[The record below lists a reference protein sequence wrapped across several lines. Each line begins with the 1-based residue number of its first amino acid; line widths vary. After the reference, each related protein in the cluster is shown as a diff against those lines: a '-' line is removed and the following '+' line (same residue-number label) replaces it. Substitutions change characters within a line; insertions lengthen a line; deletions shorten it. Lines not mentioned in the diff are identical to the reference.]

1 MSYRLDA
8 FSGIGLDEASL
19 RRALDEHR
27 VRVRPTLER
36 LWAYFR
42 NPLEPVGL
50 GETSSRGWYR
60 LAQEAGLPTRVTG
73 RRDSALDDRAAG
85 RREVVIEN
93 DIAWRVQTM
102 VDFLFGKP
110 IRVLSTAADEQTRT
124 RVEGALEAVWEA
136 SGGIAMLQDVATL
149 GHVYGHVDLHVRVD
163 EDALLSASSRDPEA
177 AARRGVRIE
186 PIDATRGIGVVSRT
200 DYRELDAFVV
210 HVEGEERTEKAEP
223 LTPAL
228 SPRGRGRKAARL
240 FGRGGKRG
248 HDERERRRVDVVEV
262 IGRGVRQVYEDE
274 VLIEESRSVLL
285 PETLPIVHVQNMS
298 QPLRYSGLGEVE
310 SLIPLQDELNTRLS
324 DRASRVTMQS
334 FRMFL
339 AKGIDGFDRVPVG
352 PGALWQTDNMEA
364 SIESFGGDAASPSE
378 ESHIREIREA
388 MDKVSGVP
396 PLASG
401 VLRARIGNL
410 SSENAL
416 RVTLLGLLAKTE
428 RKRVTYGRG
437 IAGVSRVVLEALDAA
452 GIVRTRES
460 ERGVRVAWAS
470 PLPSDEREEVAAARA
485 KVELGVSEERVLS
498 ELGYE
503 ATDPAIR

>member
-19 RRALDEHR
+19 RRAIGEHR
-27 VRVRPTLER
+27 DRVRPTLEK

-50 GETSSRGWYR
+50 GDANRRGWYR

-110 IRVLSTAADEQTRT
+110 IRVLSTAEDQETRE

-136 SGGIAMLQDVATL
+136 SGGIALLQDVATL
-149 GHVYGHVDLHVRVD
+149 GHVYGHVDLHVRID
-163 EDALLSASSRDPEA
+163 EDALLGAGSRDPEEA
-177 AARRGVRIE
+177 AARAVRIE
-186 PIDATRGIGVVSRT
+186 PIDATRGIGVVSKT

-210 HVEGEERTEKAEP
+210 HVEGEEREGPSRQDGGA
-223 LTPAL
+223 
-228 SPRGRGRKAARL
+228 GRRTRL
-240 FGRGGKRG
+240 FGRGGRRERG
-248 HDERERRRVDVVEV
+248 ERERRRVEAVEV
-262 IGRGVRQVYEDE
+262 IGRGIRQAYEDE
-274 VLIEESRSVLL
+274 SLVEETRSVLL
-285 PETLPIVHVQNMS
+285 PETLPIVHVQNVS

-339 AKGIDGFDRVPVG
+339 AKGIDGFDKVPVG

-364 SIESFGGDAASPSE
+364 SIESFGGDASSPSE
-378 ESHIREIREA
+378 EAHIREIREA
-388 MDKVSGVP
+388 MDKASGVP

-416 RVTLLGLLAKTE
+416 RVTLLGLLAKTD

-437 IAGVSRVVLEALDAA
+437 IAEASRVVLEALDAA
-452 GIVRTRES
+452 GVVRTKAS
-460 ERGVRVAWAS
+460 ERGVRVGWTS
-470 PLPSDEREEVAAARA
+470 PLPADERDEVASAAA
-485 KVELGVSEERVLS
+485 KVELGVPEERVLG

>member
-19 RRALDEHR
+19 RRALDGYR
-27 VRVRPTLER
+27 DQVRPTLER

-50 GETSSRGWYR
+50 GDSPGRGWYR

-73 RRDSALDDRAAG
+73 RRDAALDDRAAG

-110 IRVLSTAADEQTRT
+110 IRVLSTAADERTRR

-136 SGGIAMLQDVATL
+136 SGGIALLQDVATL

-163 EDALLSASSRDPEA
+163 EDALLSASSRDPEGA
-177 AARRGVRIE
+177 AARAIRIE
-186 PIDATRGIGVVSRT
+186 PIDATRGIGIVSKT

-210 HVEGEERTEKAEP
+210 HVEAQDRSASGRRGPGATE
-223 LTPAL
+223 
-228 SPRGRGRKAARL
+228 GRRARL
-240 FGRGGKRG
+240 FGRGPR
-248 HDERERRRVDVVEV
+248 RERDRRGAGRVEGV
-262 IGRGVRQVYEDE
+262 EIIGRGVRQVYEDE
-274 VLIEESRSVLL
+274 VMIEESRSVLL
-285 PETLPIVHVQNMS
+285 PDTLPVVHVQNMS

-310 SLIPLQDELNTRLS
+310 ALIPLQDELNTRLS

-352 PGALWQTDNMEA
+352 PGALWQTDNTEA
-364 SIESFGGDAASPSE
+364 SIESFGADAASPSE
-378 ESHIREIREA
+378 EAHIREIREA
-388 MDKVSGVP
+388 MDKISGVP

-437 IAGVSRVVLEALDAA
+437 IAEASRIVLEALDAA
-452 GIVRTRES
+452 GVVRTRES
-460 ERGVRVAWAS
+460 ERGVRVGWPS
-470 PLPSDEREEVAAARA
+470 PLPADEREEVAAARA
-485 KVELGVSEERVLS
+485 KVELGVPEERVLGD
-498 ELGYE
+498 LGYE

>member
-8 FSGIGLDEASL
+8 FSGIGFDEASL
-19 RRALDEHR
+19 RRAIDEHR
-27 VRVRPTLER
+27 GRVRPTLEK
-36 LWAYFR
+36 LWAYYR

-50 GETSSRGWYR
+50 GDASVRGWYR

-110 IRVLSTAADEQTRT
+110 IRVLSTAADADTRA

-136 SGGIAMLQDVATL
+136 SGGIALLQDVATL
-149 GHVYGHVDLHVRVD
+149 GHVYGHVDLHVRLD
-163 EDALLSASSRDPEA
+163 EDALLSGGTRDPESV
-177 AARRGVRIE
+177 AARAIRIE
-186 PIDATRGIGVVSRT
+186 PIDATRGIGIVSRT
-200 DYRELDAFVV
+200 DYRELDVYVV
-210 HVEGEERTEKAEP
+210 QVEGEEREQP
-223 LTPAL
+223 LTPAP
-228 SPRGRGRKAARL
+228 SPEGRGRKARL
-240 FGRGGKRG
+240 FGRSGRRERS
-248 HDERERRRVDVVEV
+248 ERETRRVDVVEV
-262 IGRGVRQVYEDE
+262 IGRGVRQAYEDE
-274 VLIEESRSVLL
+274 VLVDETRSVLL
-285 PETLPIVHVQNMS
+285 PETLPIAHIQNMS
-298 QPLRYSGLGEVE
+298 QPLKYSGLGEVE

-339 AKGIDGFDRVPVG
+339 AKGIEGFDRVPVG

-378 ESHIREIREA
+378 ESHVREIREA

-416 RVTLLGLLAKTE
+416 RVTLLGLLAKTD

-437 IAGVSRVVLEALDAA
+437 IAEASRVVLEALDAA
-452 GIVRTRES
+452 GVVRTRES
-460 ERGVRVAWAS
+460 ERGVRVVWAS
-470 PLPSDEREEVAAARA
+470 PLPSDEREEVAAAAA
-485 KVELGVSEERVLS
+485 KVELGVPEERVLG

-503 ATDPAIR
+503 ATDPVIR